1 VMVATSAFGMGINKP
16 DVWLIGY
23 LGLPWTL
30 KGLYQGFG
38 RAARGSNW
46 DGKIPSQPPRNGACI
61 GILPDLKKV
70 GKSNPWTPSIGM
82 ELTAERVWDMMMSEK
97 SEALEKKGYLVAP
110 VLENAYTNSW
120 KEPEKSVQFFLDRII
135 GDEEE
140 EDRDED
146 LDLSKEDWQTLDGN
160 LATRG
165 DWSEAERRLNQSK
178 RESFSKNVGFRTWAL
193 ACLQR
198 NVPQGRAVRLLGFYP
213 YYLMEDRRTGERFSI
228 IDALEEGGHR
238 RVMEVLRSV
247 DSTKGRVTADPQKRV
262 ALLRFEK
269 PMTSWKA
276 AISAIENG
284 HESLRNRHLEGNKE
298 LESFIARVRDGRCIR
313 KSFAPS
319 IGARLAQTENC
330 IQLYNRWLK
339 EMGALR
345 VQGKNHPRQPPVPCS
360 KCIKDPALSQ
370 IRAS

>member
-1 VMVATSAFGMGINKP
+1 
-16 DVWLIGY
+16 
-23 LGLPWTL
+23 
-30 KGLYQGFG
+30 
-38 RAARGSNW
+38 
-46 DGKIPSQPPRNGACI
+46 
-61 GILPDLKKV
+61 
-70 GKSNPWTPSIGM
+70 M
-82 ELTAERVWDMMMSEK
+82 ELTSERVWDMMMSEK

-110 VLENAYTNSW
+110 VLDNAYTNSW

-146 LDLSKEDWQTLDGN
+146 LDLSNEDWQTLDRS
-160 LATRG
+160 LATRE

-213 YYLMEDRRTGERFSI
+213 YYLMEDRRTGERISI

-238 RVMEVLRSV
+238 RVMDVLRSI

-345 VQGKNHPRQPPVPCS
+345 DQGKNHPRQPPVPCS

-370 IRAS
+370 VRDA